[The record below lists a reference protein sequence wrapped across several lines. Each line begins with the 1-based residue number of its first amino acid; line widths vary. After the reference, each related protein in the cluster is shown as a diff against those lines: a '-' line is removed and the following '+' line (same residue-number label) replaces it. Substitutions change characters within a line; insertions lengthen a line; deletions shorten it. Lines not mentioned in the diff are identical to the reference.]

1 MKESIEAMLWDFIV
15 DNNIATEDEVGLVSD
30 INGLNE
36 DTMTDIIYAKTG
48 LRSYEQCKDEGY
60 SGTDELDSYYCLD
73 EDEEKTMKKRKRMKK
88 SSIYLKRCA
97 HA

>member
-15 DNNIATEDEVGLVSD
+15 DNNIATEDEVRLVSD

-36 DTMTDIIYAKTG
+36 GTMTDIIYAKIG

-73 EDEEKTMKKRKRMKK
+73 EEDNEEEEDEEE
-88 SSIYLKRCA
+88 
-97 HA
+97 

>member
-15 DNNIATEDEVGLVSD
+15 DNNIATEDEVRLVSD
-30 INGLNE
+30 INGFNE
-36 DTMTDIIYAKTG
+36 GTMTDIIYARTG

-73 EDEEKTMKKRKRMKK
+73 EYEEEDEDEEE
-88 SSIYLKRCA
+88 
-97 HA
+97 

>member
-1 MKESIEAMLWDFIV
+1 MKESIEVMLWNFII
-15 DNNIATEDEVGLVSD
+15 DNNIATEDEVRLVTG

-36 DTMTDIIYAKTG
+36 ETMTDIIYAKTG

-73 EDEEKTMKKRKRMKK
+73 EDEEDNEKEEEDEDE
-88 SSIYLKRCA
+88 
-97 HA
+97 

>member
-15 DNNIATEDEVGLVSD
+15 DNNIATEDEVRLVSD

-36 DTMTDIIYAKTG
+36 ETMTDIIYAKIG

-73 EDEEKTMKKRKRMKK
+73 EEEGYEDEEDEEEEEEE
-88 SSIYLKRCA
+88 
-97 HA
+97 

>member
-1 MKESIEAMLWDFIV
+1 MKESIEAMLWNFII
-15 DNNIATEDEVGLVSD
+15 DNNIATEDEVRLVTD
-30 INGLNE
+30 INGWSE

-73 EDEEKTMKKRKRMKK
+73 EDEEDNEEEEEDEEE
-88 SSIYLKRCA
+88 
-97 HA
+97 

>member
-15 DNNIATEDEVGLVSD
+15 DNNIATEDEVRLVSN
-30 INGLNE
+30 INGWNE
-36 DTMTDIIYAKTG
+36 KTMTDIIFAKTG

-73 EDEEKTMKKRKRMKK
+73 EDEEDNEEEEENEEE
-88 SSIYLKRCA
+88 
-97 HA
+97 

>member
-15 DNNIATEDEVGLVSD
+15 DNNIATEDEVRLVTA

-36 DTMTDIIYAKTG
+36 ETMTDIIYAKTG

-73 EDEEKTMKKRKRMKK
+73 EDEEDNEEEDEDEDGEE
-88 SSIYLKRCA
+88 
-97 HA
+97 

>member
-15 DNNIATEDEVGLVSD
+15 DNNIATEDEVRLVSD

-36 DTMTDIIYAKTG
+36 ETMTDIIYAKTG

-60 SGTDELDSYYCLD
+60 SGTDELDSYIVLTKTK
-73 EDEEKTMKKRKRMKK
+73 KTMKKRMKMKK
-88 SSIYLKRCA
+88 SSICLKRCA
-97 HA
+97 HV

>member
-1 MKESIEAMLWDFIV
+1 MKESIETMLLDFIV
-15 DNNIATEDEVGLVSD
+15 DNNIATEDEVRLVSD

-36 DTMTDIIYAKTG
+36 ETMTDIIYAKTG

-73 EDEEKTMKKRKRMKK
+73 DEEEDNEEEEEDEDEEEE
-88 SSIYLKRCA
+88 
-97 HA
+97 

>member
-15 DNNIATEDEVGLVSD
+15 DNNIATEDEVRLVTD

-36 DTMTDIIYAKTG
+36 ETMTDIIYAKTG
-48 LRSYEQCKDEGY
+48 LRSYEQCKDEG
-60 SGTDELDSYYCLD
+60 SLTAIIVLTK
-73 EDEEKTMKKRKRMKK
+73 KTMKKRKRMKMKK
-88 SSIYLKRCA
+88 SSICLKRCA

>member
-15 DNNIATEDEVGLVSD
+15 DNNIATEDEIRLVVD

-36 DTMTDIIYAKTG
+36 GPMNDIIYAKTG

-60 SGTDELDSYYCLD
+60 AGTDELDSYYCLD
-73 EDEEKTMKKRKRMKK
+73 EEDNDEDEEDEEE
-88 SSIYLKRCA
+88 
-97 HA
+97 

>member
-15 DNNIATEDEVGLVSD
+15 DNNIATEDEVRLVTN
-30 INGLNE
+30 INGWNE
-36 DTMTDIIYAKTG
+36 ETMTDIIFVKTG

-73 EDEEKTMKKRKRMKK
+73 EEEDNEEEEEDEEE
-88 SSIYLKRCA
+88 
-97 HA
+97 